1 MTRASSMHEERHSKS
16 VLWDRMGKEVGVEF
30 RMGGTHVHSGQ
41 FMLMYGK
48 NDHNIIII
56 LQLK

>member
-1 MTRASSMHEERHSKS
+1 MHEERHSKS

>member
-1 MTRASSMHEERHSKS
+1 MNRTSSMHEARHSKS
-16 VLWDRMGKEVGVEF
+16 VLWEDGEGGGSGVQDR
-30 RMGGTHVHSGQ
+30 GTHVHCGQ

-48 NDHNIIII
+48 NHHNIVIT